1 MLLLSVAMIL
11 ILGAVASRLFVI
23 LKVPNMLGLIFVGVI
38 LGPFF
43 GNLLSPD
50 LLRISGDLRM
60 LALVIILLRAGLGIS
75 REALNKVGKTALK
88 MSAIPCLFEGATITL
103 IGYLL
108 LDLPWLEAGMLGF
121 VIAAVSP
128 AVVVPEMLRL
138 QEQRLGHEKAI
149 PVIILGG
156 ASIDDVFA
164 ITILTALLGIGTG
177 AGQASVISQLGRIPL
192 EVLGGVVLG
201 LALGLVLSAIFKSS
215 RIPTTES
222 DETILAIGA
231 SLAAVL
237 LGQIM
242 RVAGLLSVMA
252 MGFILLER
260 APEVAHRLSGKL
272 KKVWLPAEIFLFTLI
287 GAQVDVTVAL
297 QAGLTGLA
305 VIALGLIGRS
315 AGVFL
320 ATAGTEFN
328 LKERLFCAVAYLPKA
343 TVQAA
348 VGGLPLVA
356 GVSSGSLILAI
367 AVLSIVFTAPLGAWG
382 MRLLAPRFLQSDT
395 DISPEPD
402 PRCRHRSTS
411 TEN

>member
-1 MLLLSVAMIL
+1 MFLFSIAMIL
-11 ILGAVASRLFVI
+11 VLGAATSRLFAI
-23 LKVPNMLGLIFVGVI
+23 IKVPNMLGLILVGVI
-38 LGPFF
+38 MGPFF

-88 MSAIPCLFEGATITL
+88 MSAIPCLFEGGTVTL
-103 IGYLL
+103 IGHLL

-138 QEQRLGHEKAI
+138 QEKRLGHDKAI

-177 AGQASVISQLGRIPL
+177 SGQASVVSQLGRIPL
-192 EVLGGVVLG
+192 EVLGGVMLG

-222 DETILAIGA
+222 DEIIIAIGA
-231 SLAAVL
+231 ALAVVL
-237 LGQIM
+237 IGQNLH
-242 RVAGLLSVMA
+242 VAGLLSVMA
-252 MGFILLER
+252 TGFVLLER
-260 APEVAHRLSGKL
+260 APKVAHRLSDKL

-287 GAQVDVTVAL
+287 GAQVDLTVAL
-297 QAGLTGLA
+297 QAGLMGLA
-305 VIALGLIGRS
+305 VIAIGLVGRS

-320 ATAGTEFN
+320 ATAGTDLN

-348 VGGLPLVA
+348 VGGLPLAA
-356 GVSSGSLILAI
+356 GVSSGSLILAV

-382 MRLLAPRFLQSDT
+382 MRLLAPRFLQAAT
-395 DISPEPD
+395 GISPEPQLAD
-402 PRCRHRSTS
+402 D
-411 TEN
+411 